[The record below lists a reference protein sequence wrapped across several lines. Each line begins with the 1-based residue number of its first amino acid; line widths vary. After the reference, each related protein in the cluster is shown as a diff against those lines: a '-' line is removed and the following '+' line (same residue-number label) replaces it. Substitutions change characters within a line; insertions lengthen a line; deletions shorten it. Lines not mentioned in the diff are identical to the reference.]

1 MSGPV
6 MIAAAMLFAVILVL
20 SILFFKQ
27 LKGIFALIL
36 NTVAGWAGL
45 YIFNT
50 IFAATG
56 FAVGINLASASVVGI
71 LGVPGLILM
80 IILKFIYK

>member
-6 MIAAAMLFAVILVL
+6 MIAVAMLFAVVLVL

-27 LKGIFALIL
+27 LKGFFALIL

-50 IFAATG
+50 IFAAAG
-56 FAVGINLASASVVGI
+56 LSIGINLASASVVGI